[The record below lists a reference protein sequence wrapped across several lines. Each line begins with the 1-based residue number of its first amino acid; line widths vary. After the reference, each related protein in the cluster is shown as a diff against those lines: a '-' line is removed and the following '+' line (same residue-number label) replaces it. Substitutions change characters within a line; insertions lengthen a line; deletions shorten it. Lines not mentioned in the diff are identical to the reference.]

1 MYNSLM
7 SYLWLIV
14 LAALFGGSNPT
25 FAKYA
30 LDVFPA
36 FVLLFL
42 RFFVASIT
50 LLPLVIKSKEL
61 NLKAF
66 KTFFLVGAIGS
77 LNPIILYNAL
87 QYTQASVS
95 PLIYAATPLLTA
107 LVLSKLKTEKISK
120 NTMKGIAV
128 GLLGVTTIIILP
140 LITSNS
146 SQQLSL
152 KGNLMIFVAMLAFM
166 IYGILSKNKQKEIGA
181 SPAALTFYFSFF
193 SMLIAIPFSLN
204 ELRLGLIT
212 WSSIGINHWMSAIA
226 VGLFGTTL
234 FYLAYQFA
242 IKKGGATAAS
252 LFTYIQPIVGIALPV
267 MLLGETISLPFV
279 FGAALSLIGV
289 QIATKK

>member
-1 MYNSLM
+1 M

-25 FAKYA
+25 LAKYA

-36 FVLLFL
+36 FVLLFI
-42 RFFVASIT
+42 RFSIASIT

-66 KTFFLVGAIGS
+66 KTFALVGIMGS

-107 LVLSKLKTEKISK
+107 LVLSKQKAEKISK

-128 GLLGVTTIIILP
+128 GLLGVTTIIVLP
-140 LITSNS
+140 LITNNDN
-146 SQQLSL
+146 QQLSL

-166 IYGILSKNKQKEIGA
+166 SYGILSKKNQKQIGA
-181 SPAALTFYFSFF
+181 SPVALVFYFSFF
-193 SMLIAIPFSLN
+193 SMLIATPFALSELN
-204 ELRLGLIT
+204 SGLII
-212 WSSIGINHWMSAIA
+212 WSSVMVRHWMSAIA
-226 VGLFGTTL
+226 VGVFGTTL
-234 FYLAYQFA
+234 FYLLYQFA

-252 LFTYIQPIVGIALPV
+252 LFTYLQPIVGIALPV
-267 MLLGETISLPFV
+267 MILGETITMPFIV
-279 FGAALSLIGV
+279 GAVLALIGV
-289 QIATKK
+289 QIATKKK

>member
-1 MYNSLM
+1 M

-25 FAKYA
+25 LAKYA

-36 FVLLFL
+36 FVLLFI
-42 RFFVASIT
+42 RFSIASIT

-66 KTFFLVGAIGS
+66 KTFALVGIMGS

-107 LVLSKLKTEKISK
+107 LVLSKQKAEKISK

-128 GLLGVTTIIILP
+128 GLLGVTTIIVLP
-140 LITSNS
+140 LITNNDN
-146 SQQLSL
+146 QQLSL

-166 IYGILSKNKQKEIGA
+166 SYGILSKKKQKQIGA
-181 SPAALTFYFSFF
+181 SPVALVFYFSFF
-193 SMLIAIPFSLN
+193 SMLIATPFALSELN
-204 ELRLGLIT
+204 SGLII
-212 WSSIGINHWMSAIA
+212 WSSVMVRHWMSAIA
-226 VGLFGTTL
+226 VGVFGTTL
-234 FYLAYQFA
+234 FYLLYQFA

-252 LFTYIQPIVGIALPV
+252 LFTYLQPIVGIALPV
-267 MLLGETISLPFV
+267 MILGETITMPFIV
-279 FGAALSLIGV
+279 GAVLALIGV
-289 QIATKK
+289 QIATKKK